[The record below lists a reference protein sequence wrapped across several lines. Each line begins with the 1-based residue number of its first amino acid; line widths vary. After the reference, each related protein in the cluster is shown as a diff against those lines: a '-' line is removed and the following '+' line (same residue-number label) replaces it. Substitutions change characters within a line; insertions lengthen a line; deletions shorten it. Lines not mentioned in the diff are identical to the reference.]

1 MTKGRWTVT
10 SGISLSSVPEA
21 LLVRREALQEAAV
34 CDRQVSLWGALLG
47 LGARN
52 KKRERYYL

>member
-34 CDRQVSLWGALLG
+34 CDRQVSLWGALI
-47 LGARN
+47 GAGSTQ
-52 KKRERYYL
+52 